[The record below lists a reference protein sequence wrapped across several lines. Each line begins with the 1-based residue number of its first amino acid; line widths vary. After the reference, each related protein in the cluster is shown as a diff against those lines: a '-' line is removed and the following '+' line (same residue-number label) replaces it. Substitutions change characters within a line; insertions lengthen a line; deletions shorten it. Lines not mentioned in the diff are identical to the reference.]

1 MLESSSVKDTFMLEE
16 PLDRIEVKIDR
27 MTSQV
32 DGLHGKVDGLEAK
45 IETLTSR
52 VEGLDTRVHRLTVIN
67 EDIRDDVRRIADRV
81 AGTSDR
87 FDRIERGVDEIKST
101 MNSFIQ
107 TQSAIN
113 GKLRSRDADHERRI
127 VALEKRPS

>member
-1 MLESSSVKDTFMLEE
+1 MAEE
-16 PLDRIEVKIDR
+16 PLDRIEAKIDHLI
-27 MTSQV
+27 SQV
-32 DGLHGKVDGLEAK
+32 G
-45 IETLTSR
+45 
-52 VEGLDTRVHRLTVIN
+52 GLDTRVHRLIVMN
-67 EDIRDDVRRIADRV
+67 EDMQDDLKRIADGV
-81 AGTSDR
+81 SGAGDR
-87 FDRIERGVDEIKST
+87 FDRIERSVDEIKST